1 MEKMTKRNA
10 FETVIEMATAAGRND
25 IVEFAQHEIELL
37 DKRAAKA
44 KATKAAKAQE
54 PDAMTE
60 TIAAALTDEF
70 QTAAD
75 IVVAIGDENITPAK
89 ATFRL
94 NALVEAGIA
103 VKEDIK
109 VEGSK
114 SKRKGFKRA

>member
-1 MEKMTKRNA
+1 MEKTTKRDA
-10 FETVIEMATAAGRND
+10 FKAVIEMATAAGRND

-75 IVVAIGDENITPAK
+75 IAITIGDENITVSK
-89 ATFRL
+89 IVYRL